1 MRLTH
6 SRRKATTFAVAV
18 VLGAEL
24 AIGTAVVAGR
34 DSFAILRG
42 EPTYAAPI
50 IALLCLWA
58 AVPILVLFARAPLAR
73 IASSGLLVG
82 YAAIWLHLSEVG
94 AYEAICMMICP
105 PSASPALTGTI
116 LVTLGVAA
124 WLLLAAVR
132 ADDTRRAAA
141 TALKRRGAINPLSHH
156 RPTGLAS
163 GTDLVRDL
171 ERTLGISIIVG
182 SVDESAPAPAH
193 VRIDALF
200 RFGPRSEAVT
210 AIGHTAADAWRQLA
224 STAVAWRNANEN
236 LVQLWGVGF

>member
-1 MRLTH
+1 MRLTD
-6 SRRKATTFAVAV
+6 SRRKATTFGVAV

-42 EPTYAAPI
+42 EYTYAAPI
-50 IALLCLWA
+50 FALLCLFSA
-58 AVPILVLFARAPLAR
+58 APILALFARAPLAR

-82 YAAIWLHLSEVG
+82 YAAIWLRLSE
-94 AYEAICMMICP
+94 AYEPIDCMMVCP
-105 PSASPALTGTI
+105 PSASPLLTRTI

-124 WLLLAAVR
+124 WLLFAAVR
-132 ADDTRRAAA
+132 ADDPRRAAPMR
-141 TALKRRGAINPLSHH
+141 LKRHGAVDPPSHH

-163 GTDLVRDL
+163 GADLIHDL
-171 ERTLGISIIVG
+171 ERTLGIAIIVG

-200 RFGPRSEAVT
+200 RFGPRSEEVT
-210 AIGHTAADAWRQLA
+210 AIGDTATDAWRQLA
-224 STAVAWRNANEN
+224 SMAVAWRNANEN
-236 LVQLWGVGF
+236 LVHLWGVGF